1 MLQKNK
7 DKQERKAK
15 RKPVLRPC
23 RFTKRRHTP
32 ERKEEIEMND
42 IRLKDATRILKK
54 NGYTLNRVSGDH
66 YTYKNESGRP
76 LLLVFHMKRGN
87 SCPYPIW
94 NKMVKKHNIKY

>member
-1 MLQKNK
+1 
-7 DKQERKAK
+7 
-15 RKPVLRPC
+15 
-23 RFTKRRHTP
+23 
-32 ERKEEIEMND
+32 MNG

-54 NGYTLNRVSGDH
+54 NGYTLDRVSGDH

>member
-1 MLQKNK
+1 
-7 DKQERKAK
+7 
-15 RKPVLRPC
+15 
-23 RFTKRRHTP
+23 
-32 ERKEEIEMND
+32 MND

-87 SCPYPIW
+87 SCPGAIW
-94 NKMVKKHNIKY
+94 KKTCKQHNIEY